1 MKALFDQLTKKGARY
16 HRFEMRE
23 SEYRE
28 LSDSLSGLC
37 IYCATLADMADPD
50 TRAAHC
56 PDCGL
61 AGVYGAEEL
70 LIRGL
75 IEFTD

>member
-1 MKALFDQLTKKGARY
+1 MKAFLDQLTKKGTRY
-16 HRFEMRE
+16 HRFSMPEQE
-23 SEYRE
+23 FVE
-28 LSDSLSGLC
+28 LTDNLSGLC

-70 LIRGL
+70 LLRGL

>member
-1 MKALFDQLTKKGARY
+1 MKALRDQLTKNGTLY
-16 HRFEMRE
+16 HRFSMPEQE
-23 SEYRE
+23 FLE
-28 LSDSLSGLC
+28 LTDNLSGLC

-56 PDCGL
+56 PDCGKS
-61 AGVYGAEEL
+61 GVFGIEEL
-70 LIRGL
+70 LLRGL

>member
-1 MKALFDQLTKKGARY
+1 MKAVLDQLTKKGTRY
-16 HRFEMRE
+16 HRFTMPE

-28 LSDSLSGLC
+28 LADSLAGLC
-37 IYCATLADMADPD
+37 VYCASVAEMADPD

-56 PDCGL
+56 PDCGK
-61 AGVYGAEEL
+61 AGVYGTEEL

>member
-1 MKALFDQLTKKGARY
+1 MKALRDQLTKNGTLY
-16 HRFEMRE
+16 HRFAMPE
-23 SEYRE
+23 SEFVE
-28 LSDSLSGLC
+28 LTDSLSGLC
-37 IYCATLADMADPD
+37 VYCACVADMADPD

-56 PDCGL
+56 PDCGK